1 MPDEQKKLILV
12 VENVQIVVVLVWQ
25 DITMEVVI

>member
-1 MPDEQKKLILV
+1 MPDEQEKLILV

>member
-12 VENVQIVVVLVWQ
+12 VENVQIVVVLVWK